1 MGSGRNGSIFGGV
14 VKNRRIMKD
23 KKTGKQETKSKPIE
37 TSRVKDGSKLQVF
50 REWSIKNPK
59 EMLAILEA
67 IGNTKC

>member
-1 MGSGRNGSIFGGV
+1 
-14 VKNRRIMKD
+14 MKD